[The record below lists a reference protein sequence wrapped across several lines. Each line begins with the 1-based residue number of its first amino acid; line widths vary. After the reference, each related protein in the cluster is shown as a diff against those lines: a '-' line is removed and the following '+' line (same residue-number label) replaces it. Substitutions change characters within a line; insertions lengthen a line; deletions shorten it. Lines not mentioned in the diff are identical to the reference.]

1 IYAERAEELAE
12 VIRLEMGKAVPEGKG
27 EVALSSNIYRYF
39 ADNAEAF
46 MADEPLRGPEDGT
59 AWIRRKPVGSLL
71 GIMPWNFPYY
81 QVARFAAPNLVL
93 GNTILLKQASICP
106 VSSQYFADLLVEAGL
121 PEGVYQNIYL
131 DSSHA
136 EEVLKDPRVKG
147 FSLTGSEA
155 AGASVAGIAAKYL
168 KRSVLEL
175 GGNDPLVVLDSTDVP
190 ALAKK
195 VVGIRLTNAGQVC
208 TSP

>member
-1 IYAERAEELAE
+1 ELPSAGSA
-12 VIRLEMGKAVPEGKG
+12 R
-27 EVALSSNIYRYF
+27 SSVRH
-39 ADNAEAF
+39 D
-46 MADEPLRGPEDGT
+46 PLG
-59 AWIRRKPVGSLL
+59 VLL
-71 GIMPWNFPYY
+71 GIMPWNFPYN
-81 QVARFAAPNLVL
+81 QIACFVIPNLVV
-93 GNTILLKQASICP
+93 GNAIIMKQASICP

-168 KRSVLEL
+168 K
-175 GGNDPLVVLDSTDVP
+175 
-190 ALAKK
+190 
-195 VVGIRLTNAGQVC
+195 
-208 TSP
+208 

>member
-1 IYAERAEELAE
+1 
-12 VIRLEMGKAVPEGKG
+12 
-27 EVALSSNIYRYF
+27 
-39 ADNAEAF
+39 
-46 MADEPLRGPEDGT
+46 
-59 AWIRRKPVGSLL
+59 
-71 GIMPWNFPYY
+71 
-81 QVARFAAPNLVL
+81 
-93 GNTILLKQASICP
+93 
-106 VSSQYFADLLVEAGL
+106 LLVEAGL

-208 TSP
+208 TSPKRFIVVDELYDEFVAEAKKAVEATKVSTFDDP